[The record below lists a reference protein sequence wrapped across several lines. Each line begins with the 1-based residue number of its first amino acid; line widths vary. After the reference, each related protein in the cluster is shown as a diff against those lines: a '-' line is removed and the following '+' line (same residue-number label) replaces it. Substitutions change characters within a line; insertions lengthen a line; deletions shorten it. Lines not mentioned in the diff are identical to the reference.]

1 MRSISGVG
9 SHDNKAFGTKDYCMF
24 GVRHGQCINALYNN
38 ERGFGQCEDPQPADP
53 VPSCEYCSQ
62 RSEQTSTFIR

>member
-24 GVRHGQCINALYNN
+24 GVRHT
-38 ERGFGQCEDPQPADP
+38 
-53 VPSCEYCSQ
+53 VVS
-62 RSEQTSTFIR
+62 